1 MSRKGGFILR
11 RLILSIVILMLF
23 LINSTVGQ
31 GKNREQWKVKIN
43 IPATTMY
50 VYKDDQLWKE
60 LDIAVGRREKQ
71 TPIGKFYIVSKIKDP
86 TWYPEGK
93 DPVPPGPDNP
103 LGSYWLGLNIP
114 GYGIHGNNNPFS
126 IGYWVSS
133 GCIRVKNEEVA
144 LLYEVLPVGTLVEIV
159 YEPANLLIK
168 KDRIWLDLYPDIY
181 HLVPD
186 LRQLVHDTV
195 EKGYPFFNL
204 HDDGLWHVIGE
215 HRPVLLEL
223 PEVVD
228 LYIDEELYPE
238 KAFRWQDQIFLPA
251 SIQELWGKHSAGAS
265 EEKYP
270 VMWDFLMEHSGK
282 AFGVWDEQTNSVRIT
297 TVRLEYQEKLLPVRG
312 WLREEP
318 YLCWQELL
326 GAFQEIG
333 LIKEGGLG
341 EDLSKTASTAV
352 VQLEGVEWIS
362 LSELREL
369 FPPVFFQWD
378 EGDFLI
384 KMGISL

>member
-1 MSRKGGFILR
+1 
-11 RLILSIVILMLF
+11 MLF